1 VETKKETIWL
11 SKWERTGLAIFFVVM
26 VLFGSL
32 VVKRSAFMQRRMT
45 DLDCYLRAAWAVRT
59 GADLYEIKDPNDWH
73 YNYPPLFAILM
84 VPLADPPDGEDRS
97 GMLPFWLSAAVWYG
111 FSLVC
116 LALAVHWLAGAI
128 ETRMK
133 DEGGR
138 MNKRTENRS
147 SFILHPSSFSK
158 SWWALRILPVLACLA
173 PIGHTLVR
181 GQVNLLLLALL
192 CGTIAAT
199 VRGRSWLAGFCL
211 AGAICLKVIPAFLLL
226 FPLWRRDFRC
236 LGGCALGLVIGLG
249 MLPFAVFG
257 GPRTVAYYQKYTS
270 VLLGPAMGIGSD
282 QSRAKEMIET
292 TCNDSQS
299 LQATL
304 HNTLHP
310 VRAERPAHPTVLVRW
325 IPRLVGGL
333 MTLLTLLA
341 AGPPTHPSPTWGRA
355 GWGGLNTV
363 LFLGALVINMVLLSP
378 ICHMHYFSL
387 CVIVVMGLVVA
398 AWQRNGG
405 TRLGF
410 GLILLLAVNFIV
422 YLLPNVPG
430 WLVLRDLGIAMYP
443 VLVLW
448 IVGTVVL
455 WKRRRTQQARA
466 VDWQAMTTRAAY
478 SNKSKDRRDLR
489 WFPANR

>member
-1 VETKKETIWL
+1 MVVTRFSGLESRADFESRQEARIVDTKEETIWL
-11 SKWERTGLAIFFVVM
+11 SKWERAGLIVLLVVI
-26 VLFGSL
+26 VLLGGL
-32 VVKRSAFMQRRMT
+32 VVKRSAFLQRRMT

-59 GADLYEIKDPNDWH
+59 SADLYEIKDPNDWH

-116 LALAVHWLAGAI
+116 LALAVHWLARAI
-128 ETRMK
+128 EPVLPDKQMQPC
-133 DEGGR
+133 GGR
-138 MNKRTENRS
+138 R
-147 SFILHPSSFSK
+147 
-158 SWWALRILPVLACLA
+158 WWALRILPVLACLA

-192 CGTIAAT
+192 CGMIAAT

-211 AGAICLKVIPAFLLL
+211 AGAICLKVIPVFLLL

-257 GPRTVAYYQKYTS
+257 EPRTVAYYQKYTS
-270 VLLGPAMGIGSD
+270 VLLGPALGIGSD

-292 TCNDSQS
+292 TANDSQS

-341 AGPPTHPSPTWGRA
+341 AGPPTLPSPTWGRE
-355 GWGGLNTV
+355 GWGGPNTV
-363 LFLGALVINMVLLSP
+363 LFFGSLVINMLLLSP
-378 ICHMHYFSL
+378 VCHMHYFSL
-387 CVIVVMGLVVA
+387 CVIVVMGLVAA
-398 AWQRNGG
+398 AWEKNGG
-405 TRLGF
+405 MCLGF
-410 GLILLLAVNFIV
+410 GLSLLLAVNFIV

-448 IVGTVVL
+448 LVGTLVL
-455 WKRRRTQQARA
+455 WRRRRMEQARS
-466 VDWQAMTTRAAY
+466 VDWQAMSTRAA
-478 SNKSKDRRDLR
+478 
-489 WFPANR
+489 